1 MHGGKPMMRSLIIL
15 VLVGGI
21 AHADDRAN
29 AERYFRAGAKAYAAQ
44 NFQAAATNF
53 DEAYKAMPMPE
64 IAFSAAQA
72 YRRLYQVDPKPHY
85 VRRAVELYQQYLA
98 KVKTGGR
105 VGDAADNL
113 ADMKRELAK
122 LEAAGLSTKEAP
134 VREMTRLGVN
144 VSVADQQSELAAV
157 REIGDA
163 TGQTLKL
170 TATIDGVKVEPFALV
185 EVRPKEHII
194 TVSADGYYPLE
205 KKAVGI
211 EGQSMFVEVE
221 LQPKPAKLTVRTES
235 DARISIDGR
244 FIATAP
250 TAALDVAAGK
260 HLVTVLRRGREP
272 FAKELTVSRGDELAL
287 GAPLEATARRRAVP
301 WLLGASGVLLAGAAT
316 TGVFAVVRDQ
326 RASELQDGI
335 DMGNRPPF
343 EADERDRTIR
353 SRDRFVTWTCVLGG
367 AALVA
372 GGVAGVLFYVD
383 TPSAEQVSIGAR
395 GSF

>member
-1 MHGGKPMMRSLIIL
+1 MIRSLIIL
-15 VLVGGI
+15 VLLTGL

-53 DEAYKAMPMPE
+53 DEAFKSLPMPE

-122 LEAAGLSTKEAP
+122 LEAAGLSTTAAP
-134 VREMTRLGVN
+134 VREQTRLGVN
-144 VSVADQQSELAAV
+144 VSVGDQASELSAM

-163 TGQTLKL
+163 TGQNVQFT
-170 TATIDGVKVEPFALV
+170 TTIDGAKVEPFTLV
-185 EVRPKEHII
+185 EVTPTEHVI
-194 TVSADGYYPLE
+194 TVSADGYFPVE

-211 EGQSMFVEVE
+211 AGQSMFVDVE
-221 LQPKPAKLTVRTES
+221 LKPKPAKLTVTTEA

-244 FIATAP
+244 FVATAP

-272 FAKELTVSRGDELAL
+272 FAKELTVSRGDNIAL
-287 GAPLEATARRRAVP
+287 PAPLEKTARRRAVP
-301 WLLGASGVLLAGAAT
+301 WLLGASGLLLAGATT

-326 RASELQDGI
+326 RASDLQDQI
-335 DMGNRPPF
+335 EMGNRPPF

-353 SRDRFVTWTCVLGG
+353 SRDRFVTWTCILGG
-367 AALVA
+367 AAVVA

-383 TPSAEQVSIGAR
+383 TPSAEKATVGAR
-395 GSF
+395 FSF

>member
-1 MHGGKPMMRSLIIL
+1 MHGGKPMMRSLMIL
-15 VLVGGI
+15 VLLTTI

-53 DEAYKAMPMPE
+53 DEAYKSLPMPE

-85 VRRAVELYQQYLA
+85 VRRAVELYQQYLV

-122 LEAAGLSTKEAP
+122 LEAAGLSTTAAP
-134 VREMTRLGVN
+134 VRDQTRLGIN
-144 VSVADQQSELAAV
+144 VSVADQATDLAV

-170 TATIDGVKVEPFALV
+170 TATIDGAKVEPFTLV
-185 EVRPKEHII
+185 EVTAKEHII
-194 TVSADGYYPLE
+194 TVSADGYVPIE

-211 EGQSMFVEVE
+211 EGQSMFVDVE
-221 LQPKPAKLTVRTES
+221 LQPKPAKLAVRTET

-244 FIATAP
+244 FVATAP
-250 TAALDVAAGK
+250 TAPLELAAGK

-272 FAKELTVSRGDELAL
+272 FAKEITVARGAEMSLPAS
-287 GAPLEATARRRAVP
+287 LEKTSRRRAVP
-301 WLLGASGVLLAGAAT
+301 WLLGASGLLLAGATT
-316 TGVFAVVRDQ
+316 TGGFAVVRDR
-326 RASELQDGI
+326 RASELQDQI
-335 DMGNRPPF
+335 EMGNRPPF
-343 EADERDRTIR
+343 EADERDRAIH
-353 SRDRFVTWTCVLGG
+353 SRDRFVTWTYVLGS
-367 AALVA
+367 AAVVA
-372 GGVAGVLFYVD
+372 GGVAGVLFYFD
-383 TPSAEQVSIGAR
+383 RPSAESATVGVTGR
-395 GSF
+395 F

>member
-1 MHGGKPMMRSLIIL
+1 MKRILIIL
-15 VLVGGI
+15 VMLASA
-21 AHADDRAN
+21 AHADERAA

-72 YRRLYQVDPKPHY
+72 YRRLYQVEPKPHY

-122 LEAAGLSTKEAP
+122 LEAAGVATTAAAP
-134 VREMTRLGVN
+134 ARTQTRLGIN
-144 VSVADQQSELAAV
+144 VSTADQASELAAV

-163 TGQTLKL
+163 TGSALQVT
-170 TATIDGVKVEPFALV
+170 TTIDGAKVEPFTLIDVA
-185 EVRPKEHII
+185 PKEHVI
-194 TVSADGYYPLE
+194 TVSAEGYFPIE

-211 EGQSMFVEVE
+211 EGQSTFIDVE
-221 LQPKPAKLTVRTES
+221 LQPKPAKLALKTES

-244 FIATAP
+244 FVATAP
-250 TAALDVAAGK
+250 TAPLDIAAGK

-272 FAKELTVSRGDELAL
+272 FGKELSVERGQQIAL
-287 GAPLEATARRRAVP
+287 TASLEPTPRRRAVP
-301 WLLGASGVLLAGAAT
+301 WLLSASGVLLAGATT
-316 TGVFAVVRDQ
+316 TGVFAVLRDQ
-326 RASELQDGI
+326 RASELRGQI
-335 DMGNRPPF
+335 EMGNRPPS
-343 EADERDRTIR
+343 EADELDRNVR
-353 SRDRFVTWTCVLGG
+353 ARDRFVTWTCVLGG
-367 AALVA
+367 AAVVA

-383 TPSAEQVSIGAR
+383 TPSPEKATIGVR